1 MSRRDILGETFDQ
14 LVRNVTRER
23 APRRRRAPGARNP
36 GLEKYQQHDGLKLL
50 SAMGADFYVL
60 GTRRSRGKP
69 CPKCKTF
76 VPEDQGTR
84 QTEGIA
90 DVLIFLPAR
99 PSLHSPALQE
109 AITFPRVVL
118 WWEAKHADGGR
129 LSPAQVRF
137 ADLCRQAAQAHC
149 AGPLDALYAWLIEH
163 GYLDRNRVPHYRL
176 PKDVTP

>member
-1 MSRRDILGETFDQ
+1 MKRRDILGTTFDR
-14 LVRNVTRER
+14 LISDVTRER
-23 APRRRRAPGARNP
+23 APRRPVARRPRNP
-36 GLEKYQQHDGLKLL
+36 GIEKYQQHDGLKLL
-50 SAMGADFYVL
+50 ASMGADFYVL

-84 QTEGIA
+84 QTEGIS
-90 DVLIFLPAR
+90 DVLIFLP
-99 PSLHSPALQE
+99 LQPG
-109 AITFPRVVL
+109 ASHRVTL

-137 ADLCRQAAQAHC
+137 ADLCRQAAQEHC
-149 AGPLDALYAWLIEH
+149 AGPLAALYAWLVEH

-176 PKDVTP
+176 PMGVKP